1 MGNIPTVDRSEIP
14 RPTTWDGEK
23 TLKIMVDFNYQPQLM
38 CSWSPKNPGNSM
50 QFYSTSLE
58 KPDKRPKSAKESVS
72 LASVRPSQPKGHD
85 NSLLG

>member
-38 CSWSPKNPGNSM
+38 CSWSPKKHPVTAGR
-50 QFYSTSLE
+50 FT
-58 KPDKRPKSAKESVS
+58 
-72 LASVRPSQPKGHD
+72 VRPWRSQINDQSLPK
-85 NSLLG
+85 NQ